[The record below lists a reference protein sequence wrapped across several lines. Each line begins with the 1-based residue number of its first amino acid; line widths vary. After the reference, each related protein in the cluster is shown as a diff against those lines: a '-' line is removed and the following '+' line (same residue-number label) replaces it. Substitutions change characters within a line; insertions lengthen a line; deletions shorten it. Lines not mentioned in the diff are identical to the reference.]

1 MMKDT
6 LVEIIQNKLNLKKGM
21 KQVLKTSVFG
31 EIDEETL
38 SRRSNGE
45 LYFES
50 LGFEFDERFVTRDLK
65 GLIVQ

>member
-6 LVEIIQNKLNLKKGM
+6 LVEIIQNKLTLKKGM

-45 LYFES
+45 PYFES